1 MNPKIKVRMPKFVR
15 QPESRSYW
23 ARELFMTFLAT
34 TISIVLTFGTA
45 MLIENHQRN
54 KAKRQMAMM
63 IIHDIDETIVQME
76 DVDSILRRFS
86 ALQLNV
92 LEGTYDQPIQFANIA
107 LSACDP
113 SDVEFPETAERIFTS
128 NTDTW
133 STIGKTDFI
142 DNVTRCYIERR
153 KFKEQVIDVFSRKL
167 NPSGTSSELMP
178 LESLLE
184 IDPDAYVGMAGS
196 AIHQMKEANRLN
208 MKIMGITDKDMEKF
222 ITGKLK
228 LDQSADDETDERLG
242 NEYLEMALR
251 KDSARTV
258 FMKKKDIMYPKQG
271 K

>member
-1 MNPKIKVRMPKFVR
+1 MNVKFRMPKLGKKPNIQRGWVK
-15 QPESRSYW
+15 
-23 ARELFMTFLAT
+23 ELLMTFLAT

-63 IIHDIDETIVQME
+63 IIHDIDESIVQME
-76 DVDSILRRFS
+76 EVDSILRRFS
-86 ALQLNV
+86 ELQLNL
-92 LEGTYDQPIQFANIA
+92 LEGTYNQPIEFANIA
-107 LSACDP
+107 LSAGDP
-113 SDVEFPETAERIFTS
+113 SEVEFPETAEKIFTS
-128 NTDTW
+128 NTDTL

-153 KFKEQVIDVFSRKL
+153 KFKAEVIDEFSHLLK
-167 NPSGTSSELMP
+167 PSGALAELQP

-184 IDPDAYVGMAGS
+184 LDPDAYVGLTGS

-208 MKIMGITDKDMEKF
+208 MKIMGVTDKDMEKF
-222 ITGKLK
+222 LSNKLK
-228 LDQSADDETDERLG
+228 RDKSTDDEIDQRFL
-242 NEYLEMALR
+242 NEYLEMLVR

-258 FMKKKDIMYPKQG
+258 FLKKKEIMYPKKG

>member
-1 MNPKIKVRMPKFVR
+1 MNVKFRMPRLGKKPNVQR
-15 QPESRSYW
+15 GW
-23 ARELFMTFLAT
+23 VKELLMTFLAT

-45 MLIENHQRN
+45 MLIEQHQRN

-63 IIHDIDETIVQME
+63 IIHDIDESIVQME
-76 DVDSILRRFS
+76 EVDSILRRFS

-92 LEGTYDQPIQFANIA
+92 LEGTYDQPIMFANVA

-113 SDVEFPETAERIFTS
+113 RKVEFPETAEKIFTS
-128 NTDTW
+128 NIDTW

-142 DNVTRCYIERR
+142 DNVTWCYIERR
-153 KFKEQVIDVFSRKL
+153 KFKTQVIDEFSSQL
-167 NPSGTSSELMP
+167 IPGGTMNQVLSLD
-178 LESLLE
+178 SLLE
-184 IDPDAYVGMAGS
+184 IDPDVYVGMAGG

-222 ITGKLK
+222 LSNKLK

-242 NEYLEMALR
+242 NEYMEMALR

-258 FMKKKDIMYPKQG
+258 FMKKKDIMYPKQV

>member
-1 MNPKIKVRMPKFVR
+1 MNVKFRMPKLGKKPNMQHGWVK
-15 QPESRSYW
+15 
-23 ARELFMTFLAT
+23 ELLMTFLAT

-76 DVDSILRRFS
+76 EVDSILRRFS

-113 SDVEFPETAERIFTS
+113 SKVEFPETAEKIFTS

-142 DNVTRCYIERR
+142 DNVTWCYIERR
-153 KFKEQVIDVFSRKL
+153 KFKEQVIDEFSRKL

-178 LESLLE
+178 LEGLLE